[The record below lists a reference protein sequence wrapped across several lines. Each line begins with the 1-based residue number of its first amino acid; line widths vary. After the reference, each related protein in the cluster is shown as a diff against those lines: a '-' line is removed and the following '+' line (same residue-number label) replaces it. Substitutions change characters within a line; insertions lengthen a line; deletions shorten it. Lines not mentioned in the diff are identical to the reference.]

1 MIFTALLLLFIGLPI
16 LELALLLKVT
26 EYLELGGTLALVII
40 TGFVGVS
47 LARWQGLNVLTRLR
61 SEIRQGRMPAP
72 DLVDG
77 FLILIA
83 GALLV
88 TPGLI
93 TDSVGFFLL
102 IPPGRAALK
111 RWVRKAIERKM
122 RQGVVDVTYWE
133 W

>member
-1 MIFTALLLLFIGLPI
+1 MIFSVLLVLFIALP
-16 LELALLLKVT
+16 LAELALLLKVKD
-26 EYLELGGTLALVII
+26 YLHLGGTLALVIL
-40 TGFVGVS
+40 TGAVGVS
-47 LARWQGLNVLTRLR
+47 LARWQGLQVLARLR
-61 SEIRQGRMPAP
+61 GELARGRMPAP
-72 DLVDG
+72 ELVDG
-77 FLILIA
+77 FLILVA

-102 IPPGRAALK
+102 VPPGRAALK
-111 RWVRKAIERKM
+111 RWVRRVLERKM

>member
-1 MIFTALLLLFIGLPI
+1 MLLFIGLPI
-16 LELALLLKVT
+16 VELALLLKVT
-26 EYLELGGTLALVII
+26 EYLDLGGTLALVIV

-47 LARWQGLNVLTRLR
+47 LARWQGLNVLTKLR
-61 SEIRQGRMPAP
+61 AELRQGRMPAP

-111 RWVRKAIERKM
+111 RWVRRALERKM

>member
-1 MIFTALLLLFIGLPI
+1 MIFSLLLLFFIGLPI
-16 LELALLLKVT
+16 AELALLLKVKD
-26 EYLELGGTLALVII
+26 YLDLGGTLALVII

-47 LARWQGLNVLTRLR
+47 LARWQGLDVMTRLR
-61 SEIRQGRMPAP
+61 AELRQGRMPAP
-72 DLVDG
+72 ELVDG

-93 TDSVGFFLL
+93 TDTAGFFLL
-102 IPPGRAALK
+102 IPPCRAALK
-111 RWVRKAIERKM
+111 RWVRRALERKM

>member
-1 MIFTALLLLFIGLPI
+1 MIFTALLVLFIGLPI
-16 LELALLLKVT
+16 LELALLLKIT
-26 EYLELGGTLALVII
+26 QYLDLGGTLALVII

-47 LARWQGLNVLTRLR
+47 LARWQGLNVMTRLR
-61 SEIRQGRMPAP
+61 AELRQGRMPAP

-93 TDSVGFFLL
+93 TDCAGFFLL

-111 RWVRKAIERKM
+111 RWVRRILERKM